1 MKKLL
6 IFTLALGFTFCILMA
21 NASQEKKSTPA
32 SPDTTG
38 VQENKSKR
46 LEPKQKL
53 KEYKPVKEEISPMKS
68 DTLKRF
74 IPERPLLRLKDS
86 SQNNSH

>member
-1 MKKLL
+1 MF
-6 IFTLALGFTFCILMA
+6 ILALGFTFCIQMA
-21 NASQEKKSTPA
+21 NASQEKKSTLA

-53 KEYKPVKEEISPMKS
+53 KEHKPIKEETSPMKS
-68 DTLKRF
+68 DTLKWF